1 MSKIRREDLN
11 TIKAAVKH
19 IIEKRQQREL
29 PGVICRGCPV
39 SSFNNGFGIS
49 CRDFIDTIDKDVRMK
64 AGCGEARG
72 CEYRL
77 TTMKYILKNYNNRGG
92 CKI

>member
-1 MSKIRREDLN
+1 MKKIKKADLDI
-11 TIKAAVKH
+11 IKAAVKH
-19 IIEKRQQREL
+19 IIERRQKGEL
-29 PGVICRGCPV
+29 PGVICRRCPIC
-39 SSFNNGFGIS
+39 SYNNGFGIS

-77 TTMKYILKNYNNRGG
+77 ETMKYILKNYNNRG

>member
-1 MSKIRREDLN
+1 MSKIRRADLD

-19 IIEKRQQREL
+19 IAERKGEL
-29 PGVICRGCPV
+29 PGFICRGCPV
-39 SSFNNGFGIS
+39 SSYNNGFGLS
-49 CRDFIDTIDKDVRMK
+49 CRDFIDTIDEDVRIK

-77 TTMKYILKNYNNRGG
+77 ATMKYILKNYNNRGG